1 MQKKTKKETDPDRD
15 LYLRQN
21 SAIHKARAQL
31 GMEVDDVR
39 AIAKELWGV
48 ASLSVLPPLER
59 WELIGELKLQ
69 GANVYNPPI
78 PKAHVKAE
86 NVYYQIRLEYWD
98 NKFPRNRP
106 GFASNKQ
113 LAWIQALWELDFDD
127 GRCDSDKGLRGFI
140 FRQTRR
146 LKDGP
151 VSDLTFLKSHHVR
164 AVLTPLK
171 ARAKENLKDRK
182 RREE

>member
-1 MQKKTKKETDPDRD
+1 MQRKAEKETDIGRD

-21 SAIHKARAQL
+21 RAIHKARAQL
-31 GMEVDDVR
+31 GMELDDVR
-39 AIAKELWGV
+39 AIVKELWGV
-48 ASLSVLPPLER
+48 ASLRVLPPLER
-59 WELIGELKLQ
+59 WDLIEELKLR
-69 GANVYNPPI
+69 GADVYNPPI
-78 PKAHVKAE
+78 SKAHVKAE
-86 NVYYQIRLEYWD
+86 NVYYQMRLEYWD

-113 LAWIQALWELDFDD
+113 LAWIQARWTLDFDD

-151 VSDLTFLKSHHVR
+151 VSDLTFLKSHHVQ
-164 AVLTPLK
+164 AVLMPLK
-171 ARAKENLKDRK
+171 QGGKTNK
-182 RREE
+182 